1 MYPAWSVKNRLR
13 GPFTFGMNDVTLAST
28 KWKLVLMG
36 LAVVGFSVIASLGAT
51 HLSFMMSDQVS
62 YTSSMTTAFV
72 IPLLVA
78 PPAYS
83 YVAWLS
89 WKLKNANERLDL
101 LAHQDSLTALQN
113 RRAFIESAT
122 ARLADGA
129 PHMLVMIDI
138 DHFKRINDRL
148 GHAGG
153 DTALKHTADLLRST
167 APDGALVAR
176 LGGEEFGLLFALPTD
191 EGDASMLAAQAHV
204 EAMRMQLESMPLITP
219 QGRIKVTASFGL
231 AVARPDEPLDTLLSR
246 ADMAL
251 YAAKDA
257 GRNCLHAI
265 A

>member
-1 MYPAWSVKNRLR
+1 
-13 GPFTFGMNDVTLAST
+13 MNDVRLAST
-28 KWKLVLMG
+28 KLRLVLMG
-36 LAVVGFSVIASLGAT
+36 IAVVGFSVTTSLVAT
-51 HLSFMMSDQVS
+51 HYSFMLTNSVS
-62 YTSSMTTAFV
+62 YTSSMITALV
-72 IPLLVA
+72 IPMLVA
-78 PPAYS
+78 PPAYG

-101 LAHQDSLTALQN
+101 LAHQDALTALKN
-113 RRAFIESAT
+113 RRAFIERAT
-122 ARLADGA
+122 ARLARGGA
-129 PHMLVMIDI
+129 HMLVMIDI

-153 DTALKHTADLLRST
+153 DNALKHTADILRSS
-167 APDGALVAR
+167 APDGALLAR
-176 LGGEEFGLLFALPTD
+176 LGGEEFGLLLKLPAD
-191 EGDASMLAAQAHV
+191 EGPAAAIAVQAHV

-219 QGRIKVTASFGL
+219 HGLIKVTASFGL